1 VTAAVQPYADD
12 PTLRLFDATAAD
24 YLARNRHHQPV
35 TELARNA
42 KRAALAAV
50 RSEWQRHPG
59 QDEDTSDLVLTA
71 DRAHKDQLVAQG
83 WTCLGASTQYVLAPP
98 GWQPPSTDP
107 ASPVDGGP

>member
-1 VTAAVQPYADD
+1 MTAAAAYADD
-12 PTLRLFDATAAD
+12 PTLPIFRAAVDAYVAQHRGREHATV
-24 YLARNRHHQPV
+24 LS
-35 TELARNA
+35 RNA
-42 KRAALAAV
+42 QAAGLAAA
-50 RSEWQRHPG
+50 RSWWQRHPG
-59 QDEDTSDLVLTA
+59 QDEDTSDLVLTG